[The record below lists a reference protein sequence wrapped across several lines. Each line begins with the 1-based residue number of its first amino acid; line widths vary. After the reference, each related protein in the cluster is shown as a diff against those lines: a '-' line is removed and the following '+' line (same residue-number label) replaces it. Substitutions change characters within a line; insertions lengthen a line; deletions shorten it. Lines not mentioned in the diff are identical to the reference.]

1 MNNRLLRPP
10 LLEWAILPPRSYG
23 LYDAGKRDVPIP
35 EAAGVE
41 LGPPVLLEGED
52 LAHYERL
59 LAQVT
64 AEPWLRAI
72 STRPDAG
79 ATGTTGYP

>member
-1 MNNRLLRPP
+1 MVWIGITVRRRCASAGNG
-10 LLEWAILPPRSYG
+10 ATSRS
-23 LYDAGKRDVPIP
+23 R

-41 LGPPVLLEGED
+41 LGPPVLLEGQD

-72 STRPDAG
+72 STRPGPG

>member
-52 LAHYERL
+52 LAHYDRL
-59 LAQVT
+59 S
-64 AEPWLRAI
+64 PKSPPNRGGGR
-72 STRPDAG
+72 SRHGYPG
-79 ATGTTGYP
+79 ATGTNGYP